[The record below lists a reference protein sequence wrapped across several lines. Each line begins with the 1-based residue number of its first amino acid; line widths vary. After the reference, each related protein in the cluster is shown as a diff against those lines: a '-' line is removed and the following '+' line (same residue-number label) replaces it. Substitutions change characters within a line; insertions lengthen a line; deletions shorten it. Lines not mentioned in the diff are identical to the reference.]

1 MNKMTRV
8 EQYIHVRVVNFEG
21 AAEDWF
27 LTEGELQRLRLRTQN
42 KSGLTLAVAEPT
54 WRERILEWLLT

>member
-1 MNKMTRV
+1 MNKMKRV
-8 EQYIHVRVVNFEG
+8 DQYAHVRVVNFEG
-21 AAEDWF
+21 VAEDLF
-27 LTEGELQRLRLRTQN
+27 LTENELKRLRARTEN